1 MNGVSKQEKYTV
13 AQWTDYIEGHMS
25 ETQAN
30 RMEQLLMEDAEAMDS
45 YLEALGIHGEL
56 PPLHDPTG
64 FADSVMHR
72 IEGIQPTQSQGKS
85 RAGRNRRWLEHK
97 VFHYA
102 VAACL
107 TLIFLSSGLFDKVA
121 PYHKF
126 QDGDHRGSFTEKWTE
141 AATSWLDN
149 FKPKP

>member
-1 MNGVSKQEKYTV
+1 MSKQEKYT
-13 AQWTDYIEGHMS
+13 AEQWTDYIEGYMS
-25 ETQAN
+25 ETQAS
-30 RMEQLLMEDAEAMDS
+30 RMEQLLMEDPDAMDS

-56 PPLHDPTG
+56 PSLPDPTG

-72 IEGIQPTQSQGKS
+72 IEGIQSSKAQRKS
-85 RAGRNRRWLEHK
+85 RAGRKRRWLEHK

-149 FKPKP
+149 LKPKP

>member
-1 MNGVSKQEKYTV
+1 MSKQGMHTV
-13 AQWTDYIEGHMS
+13 QEWTDYIEGRMT
-25 ETQAN
+25 ENQAN
-30 RMEQLLMEDAEAMDS
+30 IMEQALMEEPDVMDN
-45 YLEALGIHGEL
+45 YLEALGIHRDL
-56 PPLHDPTG
+56 PQLNDPTG
-64 FADSVMHR
+64 FADSVMNR
-72 IEGIQPTQSQGKS
+72 ITVMQASKPKRKS
-85 RAGRNRRWLEHK
+85 RSRRNRRWLEHK

-141 AATSWLDN
+141 TATSWLDN
-149 FKPKP
+149 FKPKR

>member
-1 MNGVSKQEKYTV
+1 MSKQEKYTA

-30 RMEQLLMEDAEAMDS
+30 RMEQLLLEDPDAMDI

-56 PPLHDPTG
+56 PPLPDPAG

-72 IEGIQPTQSQGKS
+72 IEGIQSSKSQRKS

-141 AATSWLDN
+141 TATSWLDN

>member
-1 MNGVSKQEKYTV
+1 MSKKEMYT
-13 AQWTDYIEGHMS
+13 AQQWVDYIEGRVS
-25 ETQAN
+25 SNQAM
-30 RMEQLLMEDAEAMDS
+30 RMEQLLLNEPDAMDA
-45 YLEALGIHGEL
+45 YLRALDMDQTYPEL
-56 PPLHDPTG
+56 SHPIEFTNT
-64 FADSVMHR
+64 VMER
-72 IEGIQPTQSQGKS
+72 IERLPTMGSMRQSRG
-85 RAGRNRRWLEHK
+85 GRTRRWFEQRA
-97 VFHYA
+97 FHYA

-126 QDGDHRGSFTEKWTE
+126 QEGETAGSFTEKWTE

>member
-1 MNGVSKQEKYTV
+1 VSKQEKYTA
-13 AQWTDYIEGHMS
+13 AQWTDYIEGHMN
-25 ETQAN
+25 EIQAN
-30 RMEQLLMEDAEAMDS
+30 QMEQLLMEDPDAMDI

-72 IEGIQPTQSQGKS
+72 IEGIQSSKAQRKS